1 MEKSTAAFLAGL
13 KKAEEEV
20 SAMAATGEI
29 SREEAHGVLEHIHS
43 LRKDIGEEMGMGIYE
58 EIGNDIPR
66 NSVAGSRA

>member
-20 SAMAATGEI
+20 SEMAASGEI
-29 SREEAHGVLEHIHS
+29 SHEEAHGVLEHIHS
-43 LRKDIGEEMGMGIYE
+43 LRKDIGEEMGIEM
-58 EIGNDIPR
+58 GNDIPR